1 MCPLLRGDV
10 YLSITKVAILSLC
23 LCGAPRIVAAQTM
36 QWTDK
41 GYVTV
46 NAGIQAGSHDLNTNS
61 TFPLYDEN
69 ATVTSTQKVSSGA
82 FFEVGGAYRV
92 WGRNILAGV
101 SYTHT
106 TSDADVSISGSIPDP
121 LVFDRPR
128 SVTAS
133 QSGAKHTENVVH
145 LDLIWMVPL
154 ANKTDIGVF
163 AGPTIFATKQQT
175 ITSLTVTEPTPTVTA
190 PLADISKTSVG
201 INLGADLQYMI
212 NKRFGVGGIARYT
225 WGSADID
232 GASEG
237 LTVGGFQIGVGARM
251 RF

>member
-1 MCPLLRGDV
+1 
-10 YLSITKVAILSLC
+10 
-23 LCGAPRIVAAQTM
+23 M

-175 ITSLTVTEPTPTVTA
+175 ITALTVTEPTPTVTA